1 MNPTLTFIG
10 RIHSPLKR
18 LEDCPLQE
26 SENAPEAFLEIH
38 PDFLEGITNIQAG
51 DTIVLLTWF
60 HQADRTVITCVSR
73 NNFTGPKFGVFST
86 RSPDR
91 PNPIGIHHVKVLS
104 VANNR
109 ITVSAL
115 EALDGTPLIDIK
127 PHLKS
132 QG

>member
-1 MNPTLTFIG
+1 MNTTLKFIG

-18 LEDCPLQE
+18 IEDCPLQE
-26 SENAPEAFLEIH
+26 SENAPEATLEI
-38 PDFLEGITNIQAG
+38 FSEFIEGIQSIQPG
-51 DTIVLLTWF
+51 DSIVLLTWF
-60 HQADRTVITCVSR
+60 HQAHRDVITCVSR

-91 PNPIGIHHVKVLS
+91 PNPIGLHYVKVIS
-104 VANNR
+104 VTADR
-109 ITVSAL
+109 ISVSAL

-127 PHLKS
+127 PVWK